1 MLQINK
7 SNYKLGDKQFY
18 KSTIRFV
25 KIELNDI
32 F

>member
-18 KSTIRFV
+18 KRFV